1 MGYELD
7 IAVVRVAQAS
17 AITGRAVVAASGRRP
32 QAKDKVDFG
41 CAFSAS
47 VPVPQN
53 KRTFFRYLVA
63 MTRQWRTQGVSMT
76 ICLSA
81 EHLGVR

>member
-1 MGYELD
+1 M
-7 IAVVRVAQAS
+7 
-17 AITGRAVVAASGRRP
+17 
-32 QAKDKVDFG
+32 KDKVDFG
-41 CAFSAS
+41 CVFSVS

-53 KRTFFRYLVA
+53 KRPFFRYLVA
-63 MTRQWRTQGVSMT
+63 KTRQWRTQGVSMT